1 MLTVDCMQ
9 LAVVGRQVKCN
20 HDATRTGAN
29 CRPTSYDE
37 LAGKSL
43 SHKRTHLAFA
53 HIRGVRIL
61 FLSLR
66 CAVMLPHTHLR
77 DRENHHL
84 LTSSSCVLAKWSAGE
99 IEVLVQKS
107 ERNYF
112 IYSSLS
118 LCVLSKADRGHW
130 CSNDH
135 HRLGIRPS
143 SPFGHFLD
151 RHGTRA
157 QKRRWTRFLS
167 SHRRLCV
174 CVRILCCTHGWCAD
188 QSIVTTHITRV
199 LGNLIFFGL

>member
-1 MLTVDCMQ
+1 MMTAMFSCRQQQDTRQKSNTSKLLNVNCC
-9 LAVVGRQVKCN
+9 LYVVGR
-20 HDATRTGAN
+20 R
-29 CRPTSYDE
+29 RPASEMQPRRDTDGRQLSPNQ
-37 LAGKSL
+37 LWRASWKVSL
-43 SHKRTHLAFA
+43 SQTHTLGLCAYKG
-53 HIRGVRIL
+53 RQN
-61 FLSLR
+61 FLSF
-66 CAVMLPHTHLR
+66 
-77 DRENHHL
+77 
-84 LTSSSCVLAKWSAGE
+84 S
-99 IEVLVQKS
+99 
-107 ERNYF
+107 
-112 IYSSLS
+112 
-118 LCVLSKADRGHW
+118 VLSKADRGHW